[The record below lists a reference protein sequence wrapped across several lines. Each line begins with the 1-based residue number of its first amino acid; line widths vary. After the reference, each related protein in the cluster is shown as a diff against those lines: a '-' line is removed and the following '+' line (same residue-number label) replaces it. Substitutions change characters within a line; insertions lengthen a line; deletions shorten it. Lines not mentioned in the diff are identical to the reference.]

1 MSNIYVVGTLGTAPE
16 LRFSSGG
23 NAWVSVR
30 LAVSRRVKVNGEWE
44 SETDWYNLKAFGDIA
59 ENLASTVDKGNRVLV
74 FGTLQTERYTTK
86 EGEEREAQTIVA
98 DEVGPDLRFAT
109 ATIHRVERDGNSP
122 RPQARSAAAPTQGFS
137 EEPF

>member
-16 LRFSSGG
+16 LRFSNNG
-23 NAWVSVR
+23 NAWVSAR

-44 SETDWYNLKAFGDIA
+44 SETDWYNLKAFGQIA

-86 EGEEREAQTIVA
+86 EGEERETQTIVA

-109 ATIHRVERDGNSP
+109 AIIQRVERSDGNQPS
-122 RPQARSAAAPTQGFS
+122 QARPAAVPTQGFS